1 MKNIVYL
8 FAFAFSILSCT
19 NDIKKNNPA
28 MQAKVNDVV
37 WRATDARITPNEEG
51 GITITALTLNETI
64 TLNTNSNEPGT
75 YIFGSTNQDNY
86 VTYDLSISGVLSS
99 FETSI
104 YPGPAYKIANIVAA
118 GSGYVSSNNAQT
130 TGGSGSGLKVSIV
143 ANTTGGTVTNV
154 DIVARGNGYKAGD
167 LVTIVGGNNNATIRI
182 LNVQQSNGEVIIE
195 KVEGGKYTGTFK
207 FNAVDEDSGA
217 VVTFSNGV
225 FYKL

>member
-99 FETSI
+99 FETSSFI
-104 YPGPAYKIANIVAA
+104 
-118 GSGYVSSNNAQT
+118 SSHLSRPN
-130 TGGSGSGLKVSIV
+130 LSIINSST
-143 ANTTGGTVTNV
+143 A
-154 DIVARGNGYKAGD
+154 
-167 LVTIVGGNNNATIRI
+167 LFTIPYITIFVLR
-182 LNVQQSNGEVIIE
+182 
-195 KVEGGKYTGTFK
+195 F
-207 FNAVDEDSGA
+207 
-217 VVTFSNGV
+217 
-225 FYKL
+225 